1 MTCILI
7 NNFTRDKPAPNLLS
21 VIHFLTLF
29 NMCFSALNLKTICFI
44 LMFSASSLLGIEKP
58 NIVVILAD
66 DFGLG
71 DVGRQHTERTGNA
84 PLAPTPNIDA
94 LANEGLWFTDAHSPA
109 ALCAPSRYSVM
120 TGNFNYRSDKPGGV
134 WGTFDENVIKSTDAT
149 LGRVAQSAGYTTGFV
164 GKWHL
169 GGDFYAT
176 GTTNITRQVDDAS
189 TPAQVDMTTWVGRGP
204 QDMGFNYD
212 FTVACGVQGPTYV
225 AHENGSWYPW
235 EAGSALVYYDNP
247 DFVEY
252 KGPGIGDSNWD
263 STELNMLLADK
274 AAAFITSSAASSAP
288 FMLYYCSPAVHL
300 PHTPPTSIDGDPIA
314 GTTKSD
320 HLDMNRVLDLEVKK
334 IVDALKAAGEYENT
348 LIIFTSDNGGL
359 SDSTGE
365 AAGHKSNGGFIK
377 GTKNSAHEGG
387 HRVPFVAVWPSVI
400 AANTSSDALVNGSD
414 ILATIADTMGAT
426 YTDDEA
432 KDSHSLF
439 PIFLGNSSY
448 EPRTELM
455 QQGGSGT
462 NNYNVMLRQGSW
474 KLIIN
479 SSVNYNTQTQSDT
492 TATELYNLDTDL
504 NESTN
509 LINDPAQASRVTS
522 MYNRYW
528 EIRDASSRSAPS
540 HGTALNSS
548 TTLLSEDFSSMS
560 TSDSFGKNSAIS
572 NGNYDTGMRTSN
584 NAVGSITTNGTFGT
598 GNVLQVTT
606 GDSAN
611 GGFGSIS
618 NSDNPSSVNLSVGE
632 QVTLAFDMLVQAVPA
647 TNNNLNIELRMT
659 GATNIT
665 RTFTELKGATVGD
678 TVAFSWT
685 VDVDS
690 DMANASDLYFWIPIE
705 GIATNFDTEGPN
717 GNGTDLDVIQLDNIT
732 LTQSSSA
739 GYQEFASNNG
749 LTGAKD
755 SDDDGDALS
764 NVLEYA
770 LGSDPTDSSS
780 VRRVNSQIVENGGN
794 KFLEIQ
800 YSRRKSANNYTA
812 LRIWRTTDL
821 ANPDWELGT
830 TELISVADDSN
841 EAAIENVVERS
852 TFSTEAVDKAFYI
865 MDVVVSP

>member
-1 MTCILI
+1 MPSKFIFRNLILTAFI
-7 NNFTRDKPAPNLLS
+7 FS
-21 VIHFLTLF
+21 VT
-29 NMCFSALNLKTICFI
+29 
-44 LMFSASSLLGIEKP
+44 SLAGIEKP
-58 NIVVILAD
+58 NVVVILAD

-71 DVGRQHTERTGNA
+71 DVGRQHTQRTGNA

-120 TGNFNYRSDKPGGV
+120 TGNFNFRSYKPGGV
-134 WGTFDENVIKSTDAT
+134 WGTFDQNAINPTDAT
-149 LGRVAQSAGYTTGFV
+149 LGRVAQTAGYTTGFV

-176 GTTNITRQVDDAS
+176 GTTNIYRLVDDAS

-235 EAGSALVYYDNP
+235 EAGSTLVYYDNA
-247 DFVEY
+247 DFTAD

-263 STELNMLLADK
+263 ATELNMLLADK
-274 AAAFITSSAASSAP
+274 AAAFITSSAAASAP
-288 FMLYYCSPAVHL
+288 FMLYYCSPAVHI

-314 GTTKSD
+314 GTTPSD

-359 SDSTGE
+359 SDST
-365 AAGHKSNGGFIK
+365 AQTAGHRSNGGFIQ
-377 GTKNSAHEGG
+377 GTKNSAYEGG
-387 HRVPFVAVWPSVI
+387 HRVPFIAVWPSVI
-400 AANTSSDALVNGSD
+400 EANTSSDALVNGSD
-414 ILATIADTMGAT
+414 ILATIAETMGAA
-426 YTDDEA
+426 YADDEA

-448 EPRTELM
+448 EPRTEMM
-455 QQGGSGT
+455 QQGGSAT
-462 NNYNVMLRQGSW
+462 NNYNVMLRQGPW

-479 SSVNYNTQTQSDT
+479 STLGYNTHTQSDT

-504 NESTN
+504 NESSN

-528 EIRDASSRSAPS
+528 EIRNASSRSAPS
-540 HGTALNSS
+540 YGAALDSS
-548 TTLLSEDFSSMS
+548 TTLFSEDFSSMS
-560 TSDSFGKNSAIS
+560 TSDSFGKNAPIS
-572 NGNYDTGMRTSN
+572 NGSYDTQLRTSN
-584 NAVGSITTNGTFGT
+584 NAFGSITTNGTFGT
-598 GNVLQVTT
+598 GNVLQATT
-606 GDSAN
+606 ADNAS

-618 NSDNPSSVNLSVGE
+618 NKDNPTSVNLTVGD
-632 QVTLAFDMLVQAVPA
+632 QVTLAFNMLVQAVPA
-647 TNNNLNIELRMT
+647 TNSSLTLELRMT
-659 GATNIT
+659 GATDVT
-665 RTFTELKGATVGD
+665 RTFTELRNASPGD
-678 TVAFSWT
+678 TVSFSWT

-705 GIATNFDTEGPN
+705 GVASNFDTEGPN
-717 GNGTDLDVIQLDNIT
+717 GNGTDLNVIQLDNIT
-732 LTQSSSA
+732 LTQTTSG
-739 GYQEFASNNG
+739 GYQEFANENSLSG
-749 LTGAKD
+749 SKT
-755 SDDDGDALS
+755 SDDDGDTLS

-780 VRRVNSQIVENGGN
+780 ARLINSQIIENGGS

-800 YSRRKSANNYTA
+800 YSRRKSANNHSA

-821 ANPDWELGT
+821 ANPNWELGT
-830 TELISVADDSN
+830 MELISVADDSN
-841 EAAIENVVERS
+841 DNAVENVIKRS
-852 TFSTEAVDKAFYI
+852 TFSTDAVDKAFYI
-865 MDVVVSP
+865 MDVVVAP